1 MPRTKKTTNDIVEEL
16 KELTK
21 TRDTQPLITCI
32 SHNPNGTIVGI
43 DKEGKL
49 WRYDD
54 WAKLWR
60 AF

>member
-1 MPRTKKTTNDIVEEL
+1 MPKKKVTTDIVEEL
-16 KELTK
+16 KELTQI
-21 TRDTQPLITCI
+21 RDTQPIVTSI
-32 SHNPNGTIVGI
+32 SHNPNGTIVGV